1 MMERIIFKVPDQLHT
16 RLENI
21 VEELG
26 LSKSEISRRGLLNE
40 LSKLEEQVEA

>member
-1 MMERIIFKVPDQLHT
+1 MEKITYKVPDQIYA
-16 RLENI
+16 RLINI

-40 LSKLEEQVEA
+40 LNKLEKQVEA